1 MRVAPA
7 YADRFCLV
15 GKHAAEREAVIQMQ
29 EDSQFFCLAQCQK
42 VIDVERVSSQM
53 VLPGSCQHPRSAAA
67 ALPSRLSV
75 SERCQG
81 QVHFAASNGWVV
93 GDTILLDGT
102 WFPKAVFSLSGDF

>member
-53 VLPGSCQHPRSAAA
+53 VLPG
-67 ALPSRLSV
+67 
-75 SERCQG
+75 
-81 QVHFAASNGWVV
+81 
-93 GDTILLDGT
+93 
-102 WFPKAVFSLSGDF
+102 